1 MPPKTKIFTNLE
13 DLFEYIAGQS
23 AFDAQKKQPT
33 SETCE
38 EGANCATCPAADD
51 CMPFAE
57 DEVDGDIVIDV
68 EIDDDGEEESS
79 PVQCTS
85 SDEYHTVKSNLDLDD
100 DEHPCED
107 CWGYGIPCVDRV
119 IFSGP
124 ATVVIFADGT
134 KSMVKCMEGEKF
146 ERYAGFCAAIMKR
159 LFGSTTAAKNLME
172 EHDVARIAEARE
184 AERREKE
191 AEKKRREEREF
202 ADQQSAF
209 AEAVADMIY
218 AKLVE
223 SEANRMLSNKDIRA
237 FYNQLT
243 GGNLEKEEKKDETPA
258 E

>member
-1 MPPKTKIFTNLE
+1 MHPKELPSLYEIFEKIAAECGELKPV
-13 DLFEYIAGQS
+13 D
-23 AFDAQKKQPT
+23 K
-33 SETCE
+33 
-38 EGANCATCPAADD
+38 ADD
-51 CMPFAE
+51 ARSSYIE
-57 DEVDGDIVIDV
+57 DKGEDV
-68 EIDDDGEEESS
+68 VFEIELGSDGEEESG

-85 SDEYHTVKSNLDLDD
+85 SGEYHTVKSNLDLDD

-124 ATVVIFADGT
+124 ATVVIFTDGS

>member
-1 MPPKTKIFTNLE
+1 MHPKEFSSLGEIFAE
-13 DLFEYIAGQS
+13 IA
-23 AFDAQKKQPT
+23 AQCGELKPVNK
-33 SETCE
+33 
-38 EGANCATCPAADD
+38 ADD
-51 CMPFAE
+51 ARSSYIE
-57 DEVDGDIVIDV
+57 DKGEDV
-68 EIDDDGEEESS
+68 VFEIELGSDGEEESS
-79 PVQCTS
+79 PVQSTS
-85 SDEYHTVKSNLDLDD
+85 SGEYHTVKSNLDLDA
-100 DEHPCED
+100 DEHPCDD

-124 ATVVIFADGT
+124 ATVVIFTDGT

-184 AERREKE
+184 TERRAKE

-243 GGNLEKEEKKDETPA
+243 GGDLEKEEKKDETPA